1 MNYYD
6 TLIEKALSGG
16 GGGGGGG
23 AWYGVNPVLLDSWS
37 INDKLS
43 DTTFSQWTPSTSPYD
58 LYPAQTGT
66 PIEIGTTSDGAFTMA
81 HQYCAVLRYC
91 FQFAYKTENY
101 KPRWTKIFGV
111 RLVFAGPSMTAT
123 LWKADSNVD
132 TNPPSPQAASP
143 ATDIGQFVNSSGNSS
158 AYSKPTNGIYV
169 LETASSLLKVDT
181 SGTKRTIALGRP
193 LIRAVANG
201 TYMTVDA
208 FNDVDPANTTLKA
221 EGKLYQIDGGF
232 GFSAMKELADI
243 HKNGL

>member
-16 GGGGGGG
+16 GGGGGGE
-23 AWYGVNPVLLDSWS
+23 WYGTNPVLIDSWS

-43 DTTFSQWTPSTSPYD
+43 DTTFSQWTPSTTPYD
-58 LYPAQTGT
+58 LYAATLGT
-66 PIEIGTTSDGAFTMA
+66 PIEIGTTSDGALELA

-111 RLVFAGPSMTAT
+111 RLAFTGPSMTIGN
-123 LWKADSNVD
+123 WKADSDVD
-132 TNPPSPQAASP
+132 AIAPAAQAASP
-143 ATDIGQFVNSSGNSS
+143 ATDVGQYVTSNGSTS

-169 LETASSLLKVDT
+169 LETVSNLLKTAT
-181 SGTKRTIALGRP
+181 SGSTRTIALGRP
-193 LIRAVANG
+193 LIRAVANA